1 MIGMHRI
8 FILPHRA
15 KRPGSRCPGFM
26 RAIPGGLG
34 LAGCLIWFFCAH
46 FATAELPPGRESLT
60 ADQILDRLRE
70 QLSEQASEASPFTF
84 LRESVIYKLD
94 SGGQTNKVER
104 KTYRAFTHGEDQ
116 ALVSINGR
124 LATAQER
131 EQDRLHNLERQQRY
145 LHRKVDREEEA
156 QERLMAR
163 NMDLFRR
170 KFHAE
175 KTGMIHQRGRD
186 AFTLKMTPKE
196 EVELEHG
203 SVNRLMN
210 AMEGTLWVDAQT
222 FHPVGVAVRML
233 EPVTFAGG
241 LLGVIRHVELHVWQK
256 QLAPGVWV
264 DEQIEASFDMR
275 LLFKNI
281 RFHLTSISKD
291 FEPHLSHTDRGGSV
305 GVETRRGK
313 D

>member
-1 MIGMHRI
+1 MCSSD
-8 FILPHRA
+8 L
-15 KRPGSRCPGFM
+15 
-26 RAIPGGLG
+26 
-34 LAGCLIWFFCAH
+34 
-46 FATAELPPGRESLT
+46 
-60 ADQILDRLRE
+60 
-70 QLSEQASEASPFTF
+70 PFTF

-156 QERLMAR
+156 QEHLMAR

-175 KTGMIHQRGRD
+175 KTGMIHYRGRD

-210 AMEGTLWVDAQT
+210 AMEGTLWVDAKT

-233 EPVTFAGG
+233 EPVT
-241 LLGVIRHVELHVWQK
+241 
-256 QLAPGVWV
+256 
-264 DEQIEASFDMR
+264 
-275 LLFKNI
+275 
-281 RFHLTSISKD
+281 
-291 FEPHLSHTDRGGSV
+291 
-305 GVETRRGK
+305 
-313 D
+313 